1 MNPLVSIV
9 VPVYNGERY
18 IDDCMKRLLE
28 QTYAPLEILLV
39 DDGSGDGSGSIC
51 DRYAA
56 AVSHVRVIHQ
66 ENGGPSRARNT
77 GIAHAQGKYLMF
89 TDVDDLLQA
98 DAVEKN
104 VRIAEESDADML
116 MFGFWYYDVAN
127 DRKVTRPMKTSFCGS
142 REEFFRDCLVETVET
157 EVINAPWNKVFRREF
172 LREQNLAFD
181 PQIRIYEDLY
191 FSLQAVSRAHK
202 IAVNP
207 ELFYQYNVQ
216 TQGTQL
222 NSYDPRFFDNITK
235 IYHYAM
241 DFCRE
246 FSEHEEQEM
255 AFCRVYSGLGLTFLK
270 QLSCRR
276 GIADS
281 ERKEIVRRICQEQDF
296 LEAVKK
302 SGLQGK
308 RRLLYLLLKT
318 QSTRWII
325 ALYRSW
331 NGIQQRCF

>member
-39 DDGSGDGSGSIC
+39 DDGSGDGSGGIC

-104 VRIAEESDADML
+104 VRIAEESDADVL

-142 REEFFRDCLVETVET
+142 REEFSGIVWWK
-157 EVINAPWNKVFRREF
+157 PWR
-172 LREQNLAFD
+172 
-181 PQIRIYEDLY
+181 
-191 FSLQAVSRAHK
+191 
-202 IAVNP
+202 
-207 ELFYQYNVQ
+207 
-216 TQGTQL
+216 
-222 NSYDPRFFDNITK
+222 
-235 IYHYAM
+235 
-241 DFCRE
+241 
-246 FSEHEEQEM
+246 
-255 AFCRVYSGLGLTFLK
+255 
-270 QLSCRR
+270 
-276 GIADS
+276 
-281 ERKEIVRRICQEQDF
+281 
-296 LEAVKK
+296 
-302 SGLQGK
+302 
-308 RRLLYLLLKT
+308 
-318 QSTRWII
+318 
-325 ALYRSW
+325 
-331 NGIQQRCF
+331 QR

>member
-39 DDGSGDGSGSIC
+39 DDGSGDGSGGIC

-104 VRIAEESDADML
+104 VRIAEESDADVL
-116 MFGFWYYDVAN
+116 MFGFWNYDVAN
-127 DRKVTRPMKTSFCGS
+127 DRKVTRPTKTSLCGS

-191 FSLQAVSRAHK
+191 FSLQAVSRAH
-202 IAVNP
+202 
-207 ELFYQYNVQ
+207 
-216 TQGTQL
+216 
-222 NSYDPRFFDNITK
+222 
-235 IYHYAM
+235 
-241 DFCRE
+241 
-246 FSEHEEQEM
+246 
-255 AFCRVYSGLGLTFLK
+255 
-270 QLSCRR
+270 
-276 GIADS
+276 
-281 ERKEIVRRICQEQDF
+281 
-296 LEAVKK
+296 
-302 SGLQGK
+302 
-308 RRLLYLLLKT
+308 
-318 QSTRWII
+318 
-325 ALYRSW
+325 
-331 NGIQQRCF
+331 

>member
-39 DDGSGDGSGSIC
+39 DDGSGDGSGGIC

-104 VRIAEESDADML
+104 VRIAEESDADVL

-207 ELFYQYNVQ
+207 KLFYQYNVQ

-222 NSYDPRFFDNITK
+222 NSYDPRFF
-235 IYHYAM
+235 
-241 DFCRE
+241 
-246 FSEHEEQEM
+246 
-255 AFCRVYSGLGLTFLK
+255 
-270 QLSCRR
+270 
-276 GIADS
+276 
-281 ERKEIVRRICQEQDF
+281 
-296 LEAVKK
+296 
-302 SGLQGK
+302 
-308 RRLLYLLLKT
+308 
-318 QSTRWII
+318 
-325 ALYRSW
+325 
-331 NGIQQRCF
+331 

>member
-39 DDGSGDGSGSIC
+39 DDGSRDGSGGIC

-56 AVSHVRVIHQ
+56 EISRVRAIHQ

-77 GIAHAQGKYLMF
+77 GIAQAQGKYLLF

-104 VRIAEESDADML
+104 VRIAEECDADVL
-116 MFGFWYYDVAN
+116 MFGFWYYDVTN
-127 DRKVTRPMKTSFCGS
+127 DRKVMRPMKTSFCGS
-142 REEFFRDCLVETVET
+142 REEFFRDCLAETVET

-172 LREQNLAFD
+172 LLEQNLGFD

-191 FSLQAVSRAHK
+191 FSLQVVSKARK

-207 ELFYQYNVQ
+207 EMFYQYNVQ

-246 FSEHEEQEM
+246 FPEHEKQET
-255 AFCRVYSGLGLTFLK
+255 AFCQVYSRLGLTFLK
-270 QLSCRR
+270 QISCRR
-276 GIADS
+276 EPGND
-281 ERKEIVRRICQEQDF
+281 ERTEIVRRICREPDF
-296 LEAVKK
+296 LEAVKR
-302 SGLQGK
+302 SGLHGK

-318 QSTRWII
+318 QSCGLII

-331 NGIQQRCF
+331 NGIQQRGF

>member
-39 DDGSGDGSGSIC
+39 DDGSGDGSGGIC

-104 VRIAEESDADML
+104 VRIAEESDADVL

-207 ELFYQYNVQ
+207 KLFYQYNVQ

-246 FSEHEEQEM
+246 FPE
-255 AFCRVYSGLGLTFLK
+255 ARGAGDGILPGLFRAGPDISQAA
-270 QLSCRR
+270 QLPQRN
-276 GIADS
+276 
-281 ERKEIVRRICQEQDF
+281 
-296 LEAVKK
+296 
-302 SGLQGK
+302 
-308 RRLLYLLLKT
+308 RRL
-318 QSTRWII
+318 
-325 ALYRSW
+325 
-331 NGIQQRCF
+331 